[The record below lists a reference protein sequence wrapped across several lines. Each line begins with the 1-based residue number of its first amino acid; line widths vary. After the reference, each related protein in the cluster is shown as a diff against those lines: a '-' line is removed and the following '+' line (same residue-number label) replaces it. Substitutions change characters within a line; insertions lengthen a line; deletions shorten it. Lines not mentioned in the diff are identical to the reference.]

1 MRERKQISLGFEGE
15 GEADGFGVEEMPDA
29 TRHRDV
35 TLALYRTY
43 PPPNLPHRL
52 FEVKCVLVV
61 HLSLSLSALNREI
74 FGA

>member
-1 MRERKQISLGFEGE
+1 LGFEGE

-61 HLSLSLSALNREI
+61 HLSLSLSLCPLPLLPALNREI